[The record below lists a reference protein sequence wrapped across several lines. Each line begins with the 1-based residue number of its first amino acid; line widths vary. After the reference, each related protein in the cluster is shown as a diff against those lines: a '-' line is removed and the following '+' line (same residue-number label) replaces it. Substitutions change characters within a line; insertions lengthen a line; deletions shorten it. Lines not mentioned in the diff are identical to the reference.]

1 MSTFAEDIKAKIRK
15 NMSGN
20 KNALKPPEKDKELVT
35 EDDRGRRLWDRGE
48 YQKIAQHRLKV
59 YVFEINTFLLIFNKY
74 SDMEK
79 ATKYGPDA
87 NLEKRDLPSSMR
99 DPVQARKKK
108 LDMES
113 GIGKTVKHQHSFCSD
128 SGSGRDQFWKRE

>member
-1 MSTFAEDIKAKIRK
+1 MGPWRVPKDCTKPAK
-15 NMSGN
+15 SVC
-20 KNALKPPEKDKELVT
+20 LLSV
-35 EDDRGRRLWDRGE
+35 L
-48 YQKIAQHRLKV
+48 LF
-59 YVFEINTFLLIFNKY
+59 FEINTCIL

-113 GIGKTVKHQHSFCSD
+113 GVGKTVPI
-128 SGSGRDQFWKRE
+128 